1 MTAQSRH
8 RKKGCKIPERLQAI
22 PECPAPGREFAFRPS
37 RWLNPPGCLATLRT
51 IFPGD
56 FFGLNAS
63 ELLQLLP
70 QVLLEGL
77 LVGCVYAMIA
87 LGYTMVYG
95 VLGMINFAHSEV
107 FMIGAV
113 AGVETFRYAG
123 PHVGN
128 PYVLLVL
135 ALIIGGTVSGLTAV
149 AMEKLAYRPL
159 RRRGYTNRL
168 VPLITA
174 IGVSFLL
181 QDLVRLAEG
190 LWHNEFYM
198 NYPSN
203 ASLERNLDLLFGTT
217 IQTKALISLAV
228 TVAML
233 IGLHL
238 LVKHTR
244 LGRAIRAVAQDLQTA
259 SLMGINPD
267 RIISRT
273 FLIGGVLGG
282 VAGVLFGLMY
292 TQVNPFVGF
301 IPGVKAFTAA
311 VLGGIGS
318 LPGAMLGGIVLGEL
332 ETIGGTY
339 LPFLTNGAMGTEY
352 TDVFG
357 FVILVLLLLIRP
369 QGLLGKA
376 QTEKV

>member
-1 MTAQSRH
+1 LLRFAANR
-8 RKKGCKIPERLQAI
+8 
-22 PECPAPGREFAFRPS
+22 PGEIS
-37 RWLNPPGCLATLRT
+37 SLS
-51 IFPGD
+51 
-56 FFGLNAS
+56 AS
-63 ELLQLLP
+63 ELLHFLP
-70 QVLLEGL
+70 QVLIDGL
-77 LVGCVYAMIA
+77 VTGAVYAMIA

-113 AGVETFRYAG
+113 AGVESFRYTS
-123 PHVGN
+123 PHISN
-128 PYVLLVL
+128 PFVLL
-135 ALIIGGTVSGLTAV
+135 IVSLVVASAVAGLTAI

-181 QDLVRLAEG
+181 QDLVRLVEG

-198 NYPSN
+198 NYPSHE
-203 ASLERNLDLLFGTT
+203 ALEHTFNLPLDTT
-217 IQTKALISLAV
+217 IQTKSLIVLVV
-228 TVAML
+228 TTAML
-233 IGLHL
+233 IALNL
-238 LVKHTR
+238 LVKRTR
-244 LGRAIRAVAQDLQTA
+244 LGRAIRAVAQDLPTA

-267 RIISRT
+267 QIISRT
-273 FLIGGVLGG
+273 FLIGGIFGG

-301 IPGVKAFTAA
+301 TPGVKAFTAA

-332 ETIGGTY
+332 ESLAGFY
-339 LPFLTNGAMGTEY
+339 APLTTNNAIGTEY
-352 TDVFG
+352 KDIFA
-357 FVILVLLLLIRP
+357 FIILVLLLLLRP
-369 QGLLGKA
+369 QGLLGKNVS
-376 QTEKV
+376 EKV